1 MSSFPRALSVGA
13 QHRRAVVCRSSNSD
27 GRCRPSHRRRSEG
40 EETMVAVRVGE
51 ASFEGQPAI
60 ILESDGAR
68 VVVLPRIGGK
78 IASLV
83 DTTTG
88 EELLWRNRD
97 RTYRE
102 PRYGDA
108 WAAYDMSGWE
118 DCLPTIA
125 ACPYP

>member
-1 MSSFPRALSVGA
+1 MGSLHVDKES
-13 QHRRAVVCRSSNSD
+13 
-27 GRCRPSHRRRSEG
+27 
-40 EETMVAVRVGE
+40 MVAVRIGE
-51 ASFEGQPAI
+51 GSFEGQHAI
-60 ILESDGAR
+60 ILESTGAR
-68 VVVLPRIGGK
+68 MVVLPRIGGK

-97 RTYRE
+97 RAYRE

-125 ACPYP
+125 ASPYPDWPWDGIALPEQGEVWALPW